1 MELDRTEK
9 RAVSELGDAVNDAI
23 EESLSVSNAIERLRE
38 MGYEPNLNVK
48 LEISLQEIVGAYN
61 ETHADVLLDLTE
73 DDVRTLRGMKIKV
86 DD

>member
-1 MELDRTEK
+1 MELDRKEK
-9 RAVSELGDAVNDAI
+9 RAVSELGDAVNEAI
-23 EESLSVSNAIERLRE
+23 EESLIVSNAIERLRL

-48 LEISLQEIVGAYN
+48 LEIGLQEIVGVQN
-61 ETHADVLLDLTE
+61 ETSAEVLLDLTE